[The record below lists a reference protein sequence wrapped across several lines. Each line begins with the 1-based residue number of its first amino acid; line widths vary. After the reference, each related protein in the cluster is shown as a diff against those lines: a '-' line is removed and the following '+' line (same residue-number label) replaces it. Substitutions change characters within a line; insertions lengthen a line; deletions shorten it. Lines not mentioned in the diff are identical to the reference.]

1 MASPVV
7 GLKAVERVDRV
18 VEVLR
23 NTQFN
28 GFPVFPADR

>member
-23 NTQFN
+23 STKFN
-28 GFPVFPADR
+28 GFTVYPADR